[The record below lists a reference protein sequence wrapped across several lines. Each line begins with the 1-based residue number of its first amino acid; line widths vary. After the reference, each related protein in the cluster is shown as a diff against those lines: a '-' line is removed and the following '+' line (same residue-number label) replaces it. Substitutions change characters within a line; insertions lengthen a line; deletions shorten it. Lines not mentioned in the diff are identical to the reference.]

1 MGADESS
8 HSEFPA
14 SRPLPNVGLGP
25 GGRVVIGGRVGSGG
39 RVPPG
44 GGGPPVVVVVN
55 PKVGGA
61 VGGSVGASV
70 GL

>member
-14 SRPLPNVGLGP
+14 SKPKVGLGP
-25 GGRVVIGGRVGSGG
+25 GGRVVIGGRVGRGG

-44 GGGPPVVVVVN
+44 GGGPSDVVVVVVVVVVVDEV
-55 PKVGGA
+55 K
-61 VGGSVGASV
+61 S
-70 GL
+70 